1 MRRSNAPRWPLGDSA
16 SERGRPPEGDDA
28 ERRLPVD
35 VRPTGQRAAIVLIR
49 HAATDPG
56 SRLCGSF
63 DLPLSDA
70 GTAQVA
76 RLAAQARR
84 RAAPDALYSSPLR
97 RARLVAEALERA
109 WSMAART
116 ADWAREIHCGDLEG
130 APVETIRTLMP
141 EVWARHLA
149 EDDDHFAWVR
159 GETAAAFR
167 SRVVGGLN
175 ALAARHPGRRVAVV
189 THAGVVSQALGVL
202 AGRSAAVWSVD
213 RPDPFTATEIDWH
226 ACGGGAVLRF
236 NDPDWF

>member
-1 MRRSNAPRWPLGDSA
+1 MRPLLADELVIVSGCDNA
-16 SERGRPPEGDDA
+16 
-28 ERRLPVD
+28 D
-35 VRPTGQRAAIVLIR
+35 VRATILLIR

-63 DLPLSDA
+63 DLPLSDV
-70 GTAQVA
+70 GMAQVG
-76 RLAAQARR
+76 RLAARAPRR
-84 RAAPDALYSSPLR
+84 PWPDVLYSSPLR

-109 WSMAART
+109 WSMTAQI

-130 APVETIRTLMP
+130 TPVESIRALMP

-149 EDDDHFAWVR
+149 EDDDRFAWVR

-167 SRVVGGLN
+167 SRIVGGLN
-175 ALAARHPGRRVAVV
+175 ALAGRHPGGRVAVV

-202 AGRSAAVWSVD
+202 AGRRAAVWSVD
-213 RPDPFTATEIDWH
+213 RPDHFTATEIDWH
-226 ACGGGAVLRF
+226 AGGGAVLRF